1 METALLVVAVFGLSS
16 ATLDFYLDMEESKLL
31 GLDRPLYY
39 IKKGLI
45 NKVAFNPAYQIAMP
59 VDKTNIRFSWRS
71 KSQWIYTIRFRSS
84 DESIMHR
91 PTSKTLDPLGLVPR
105 NVSVFDVTLD
115 CTGQKGGL
123 AFFELSLNVTDPS
136 SVLVLAIDRPKRC
149 RQESLPHVLGNCLC
163 VL

>member
-16 ATLDFYLDMEESKLL
+16 ATLDFYLDMEESKLLGTAVMRRNRRICASHSSRL

-71 KSQWIYTIRFRSS
+71 KSQV
-84 DESIMHR
+84 SI
-91 PTSKTLDPLGLVPR
+91 L
-105 NVSVFDVTLD
+105 
-115 CTGQKGGL
+115 
-123 AFFELSLNVTDPS
+123 
-136 SVLVLAIDRPKRC
+136 I
-149 RQESLPHVLGNCLC
+149 
-163 VL
+163 